1 MCTKKIIV
9 SIVSIMFLLS
19 INVYSQTKNEFEFKI
34 REVILSEGIVTLY
47 EIRGNELLVYS
58 DIWKYNSKTEEYGS
72 EIKKRE
78 KTKISNEDY
87 EKIKLISR
95 ELLSFDSSYCIAKLD
110 GYMWRIDYSIDG
122 VSKRI
127 KLDNYSLK
135 ETNEIFR
142 IINKYI
148 RKKKYSLLIYKPNNE

>member
-19 INVYSQTKNEFEFKI
+19 INVYSQTENEFEFKI
-34 REVILSEGIVTLY
+34 REVIFSESIKYLY

-58 DIWKYNSKTEEYGS
+58 DIWKYNSKTKEYGS

-87 EKIKLISR
+87 EKIKLITR
-95 ELLSFDSSYCIAKLD
+95 ELLSFNSSYSVPKLG
-110 GYMWRIDYSIDG
+110 GYMWIIDYSIDG
-122 VSKRI
+122 VSKEI
-127 KLDNYSLK
+127 KLVNYSLK
-135 ETNEIFR
+135 ETNDIFR

-148 RKKKYSLLIYKPNNE
+148 RKKKYSLLIYKSNNE